1 MRVFYDNNDENES
14 TSLNINRNY
23 YVKIDNVAVPDELK
37 GFKLI
42 SACTIEEL
50 ILKVGKYYGLDKNP
64 DVLIELWSNSNFTG
78 KRLDILKEIPLEN
91 EFIWLRVKLDKKY

>member
-1 MRVFYDNNDENES
+1 MRVFYDNNES
-14 TSLNINRNY
+14 TNLNRNY

-42 SACTIEEL
+42 TAFTIEEL

-91 EFIWLRVKLDKKY
+91 EFMWVRVKLDKKY